1 MKKLLTI
8 AIAALF
14 PISATAQSFPLPTG
28 ALCSDMETSLK
39 MIEKYDEDPMLL
51 GDANIFTSNGQIRP
65 GQMTLWFNSNTKSF
79 TLMFTPQGTSYMCLM
94 LSGQNLDQLYE
105 LGPKL

>member
-28 ALCSDMETSLK
+28 ILCSDMETSLE
-39 MIEKYDEDPMLL
+39 MIQKYEEDPLLL
-51 GDANIFTSNGQIRP
+51 GDANIFTNDGQIRS

-79 TLMFTPQGTSYMCLM
+79 SLMFTPQGTSYMCLM